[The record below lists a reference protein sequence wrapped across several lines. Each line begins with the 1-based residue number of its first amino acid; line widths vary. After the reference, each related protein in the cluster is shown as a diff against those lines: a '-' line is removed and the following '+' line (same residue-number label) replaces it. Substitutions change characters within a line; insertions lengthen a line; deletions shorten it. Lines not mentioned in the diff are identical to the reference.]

1 MTRPTRNALEETEQK
16 RIIKEAI
23 KEWLDEQMA
32 MFGWRSFWWLAAI
45 SVAAI
50 LTIALWANGVHIRV
64 S

>member
-1 MTRPTRNALEETEQK
+1 MVRPTKEDMEEVEQK

-32 MFGWRSFWWLAAI
+32 EFGWRSFWWLAAC
-45 SVAAI
+45 SVAAV
-50 LTIALWANGVHIRV
+50 LTIALWANGVHVRI